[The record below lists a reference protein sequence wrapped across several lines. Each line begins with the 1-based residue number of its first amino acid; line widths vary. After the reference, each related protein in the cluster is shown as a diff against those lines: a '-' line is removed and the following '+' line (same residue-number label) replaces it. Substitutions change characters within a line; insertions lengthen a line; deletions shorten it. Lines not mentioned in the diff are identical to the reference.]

1 MSKFVH
7 AGLKVSYTTNDLG
20 NTTVWVTLG
29 KGIDLNAVM
38 DAQGEIYSVTLSYS
52 ATEETL
58 WFGEF
63 TIEANTPGNAQVQ
76 VAPWLPL
83 LSPIFAKIK

>member
-7 AGLKVSYTTNDLG
+7 AGLSVSHSTNDIG

-29 KGIDLNAVM
+29 KGVELNAVM
-38 DAQGEIYSVTLSYS
+38 DTQGEIYSVTLIYS
-52 ATEETL
+52 ANEDAL

-63 TIEANTPGNAQVQ
+63 TIESNTPGNAQVQ